1 MATCLVTQMQGKQQ
15 LYIHFLYEWL
25 VGQCDDVLQ
34 HEGSFCGHVTGTKGV
49 VSLLIFANVF
59 VFMVL

>member
-1 MATCLVTQMQGKQQ
+1 MQGKQQ
-15 LYIHFLYEWL
+15 LYVHFLYEWL

>member
-1 MATCLVTQMQGKQQ
+1 MQGKQQ

-25 VGQCDDVLQ
+25 VEQCNDVLQ
-34 HEGSFCGHVTGTKGV
+34 HEGSFCGDVTDAKGV

-59 VFMVL
+59 VFIVL